1 MPSAFSEEK
10 KTRLLTLEVDSFWK
24 EVAMANNFSD
34 EKQFEQLERL
44 VDIVLSLPHSNA
56 EAERIFSIV
65 TDVKTKKRNKIST
78 KCLNAICQ
86 VRSAFQRNQN
96 DCRTFEVNEKHIEL
110 HSSDNLYHP
119 NLSE

>member
-1 MPSAFSEEK
+1 MKGS
-10 KTRLLTLEVDSFWK
+10 
-24 EVAMANNFSD
+24 SD
-34 EKQFEQLERL
+34 VERL
-44 VDIVLSLPHSNA
+44 VDIVLSLLHSNT

-86 VRSAFQRNQN
+86 VRSAFHSNQI
-96 DCRTFEVNEKHIEL
+96 DCRTFEVDEKHIEL